1 MSPFLPVFGKC
12 PDSSTIQDGRPSIG
26 FCLFFSC
33 IIPLFIRE
41 EFSMKNTKSV
51 FLVIGLGR
59 FGQALC
65 RTLAEHGKQIIAVD
79 RSRQSVEE
87 MADVVDL
94 SVQADATDAD
104 ALAKAGARTADIA
117 IVAIGGNIEASILS
131 TTILKDLEVP
141 FVIARAEN
149 TVHARV
155 LARVGANRVV
165 FPEKDMGERLALLLV
180 HPWLSHF
187 VQVPGSLFYVG
198 EIRPIQEMAGK
209 TLAELNFRV
218 KYNAIVLSINRDGDR
233 FIPKADTIIQP
244 SDMIFIAGQREDLEK
259 WMHE

>member
-1 MSPFLPVFGKC
+1 MMEQNVPFSPGIRNMPGFLHYTG
-12 PDSSTIQDGRPSIG
+12 GRPFIG

-155 LARVGANRVV
+155 LAGLGQTGWFSRKKTWVNGWPYCWYIHGCHTSSRFRGLFFTWAKSGLFRKW
-165 FPEKDMGERLALLLV
+165 PAR
-180 HPWLSHF
+180 PSR
-187 VQVPGSLFYVG
+187 SL
-198 EIRPIQEMAGK
+198 ISA
-209 TLAELNFRV
+209 
-218 KYNAIVLSINRDGDR
+218 
-233 FIPKADTIIQP
+233 
-244 SDMIFIAGQREDLEK
+244 
-259 WMHE
+259 